1 MMARVAPTPGKMKPV
16 HHPRSSLGR
25 LWRHFTADLRSGDV
39 QRLFDRDAARVWHV
53 LTHGHAAGPEPRG
66 WLAKW
71 WFRFKLLLAG
81 LSSKLSPP
89 RRLLFGAIVA
99 LVQGRL
105 QLSAGDV
112 SITLPSFYWF
122 LAVGLLVFLLAL
134 ELADRLLVRDEL
146 EVARQL
152 QRELLPSQVPELPGY
167 RFAQASRTANE
178 VGGDYHDYIPLP
190 DGRLALVIGD
200 ASGHG
205 MAAGLL
211 MAIASAVLQ
220 LALELD
226 PTLDRVF
233 ALVNRVLCRTGDRR
247 AFMSLFV
254 GLLDPA
260 SGRLDFACAGH
271 PYPLLRRTDGRIEEL
286 GRGSLPLG
294 LRPSLAVEPAT
305 TNLDPGDLLV
315 LYSDGLPEAAN
326 PKGDPLGFEKVQTW
340 VAQGGAPTAVVARL
354 LGGLDAH
361 AAGEPLRDD
370 LSLLVVAR
378 EIATEKL

>member
-1 MMARVAPTPGKMKPV
+1 MEPV

-25 LWRHFTADLRSGDV
+25 VWRLFTADVSPGDM
-39 QRLFDRDAARVWHV
+39 QRLFDRDAARVWQV
-53 LTHGHAAGPEPRG
+53 LTRGEATGPEPKGQVGR
-66 WLAKW
+66 W
-71 WFRFKLLLAG
+71 WFRLKLLMFG

-89 RRLLFGAIVA
+89 RRLLFGLALVTAVIG

-112 SITLPSFYWF
+112 TVTLPSFYWF
-122 LAVGLLVFLLAL
+122 VAVGLLVFLLAL

-260 SGRLDFACAGH
+260 AGRLDYACAGH
-271 PYPLLRRTDGRIEEL
+271 PFPLLRRADGRVEEL
-286 GRGSLPLG
+286 GRGGLPLG
-294 LRPSLAVEPAT
+294 LRPSLAVVPAT
-305 TNLDPGDLLV
+305 TSLGPGDLLV

-326 PKGDPLGFEKVQTW
+326 RRGEPLGFEKVQLW
-340 VAQGGAPTAVVARL
+340 VAQGGAPTGVVARL

-378 EIATEKL
+378 EATATEPA

>member
-1 MMARVAPTPGKMKPV
+1 MEPV
-16 HHPRSSLGR
+16 RQSRSSLGR
-25 LWRHFTADLRSGDV
+25 LWRHFTADVSSRDL

-53 LTHGHAAGPEPRG
+53 LTRDAAMGPEPKGRAG
-66 WLAKW
+66 RW
-71 WFRFKLLLAG
+71 WFRFKLLLVG

-89 RRLLFGAIVA
+89 RRLLFGVA
-99 LVQGRL
+99 LVAAVVGLVNGRL
-105 QLSAGDV
+105 QVEAGDV
-112 SITLPSFYWF
+112 TISLPSFYWF
-122 LAVGLLVFLLAL
+122 VSVGLLVFLLAL

-152 QRELLPSQVPELPGY
+152 QRDLLPSTVPTLAGY
-167 RFAQASRTANE
+167 GFAQASRTANE

-247 AFMSLFV
+247 AFMSFFV

-260 SGRLDFACAGH
+260 SGRLDYACAGH
-271 PYPLLRRTDGRIEEL
+271 PFPLLRRASGQIEEL
-286 GRGSLPLG
+286 GRGGLPLG
-294 LRPSLAVEPAT
+294 LRPSLTVTPAT
-305 TNLDPGDLLV
+305 TSLAAGDLLV

-326 PKGDPLGFEKVQTW
+326 RAGEPLGFEKVRGW
-340 VAQGGAPTAVVARL
+340 VGQGGTPPAVVARL
-354 LGGLDAH
+354 LAGLDLH

-370 LSLLVVAR
+370 LSLLVMDR
-378 EIATEKL
+378 DTIAPSTGA